1 MWIQK
6 CTWLDVRGDCS
17 FCWCWWNYHHC
28 FNFLSY
34 NLYQLYINYYEFAKR
49 KSNICKNN
57 SKKQTRLCLFKADL
71 DQRYLR
77 GFAIKNLPWL
87 CFYFKSIYIH
97 VQSSFRSEIFVKD
110 CLQEYMF
117 DMQILQG
124 KCVRRNK
131 TALGLRD
138 RLRLLSKLRIWG
150 PIKPL
155 VNAQPEFRT
164 LSEFYIIIFLNKLK
178 IVENKLKKIFKKSK
192 KRLRLKL
199 WDPSDVPAEPPLIG
213 PVDMLLL
220 TIGISLGSSISVLL

>member
-1 MWIQK
+1 MFENWRFLILVEHK
-6 CTWLDVRGDCS
+6 NLRKKS
-17 FCWCWWNYHHC
+17 FCKI
-28 FNFLSY
+28 S
-34 NLYQLYINYYEFAKR
+34 
-49 KSNICKNN
+49 
-57 SKKQTRLCLFKADL
+57 
-71 DQRYLR
+71 
-77 GFAIKNLPWL
+77 IKNLPWL

-178 IVENKLKKIFKKSK
+178 IVENELKKIFKKSK

-199 WDPSDVPAEPPLIG
+199 WDPSDVQAEPPLIG
-213 PVDMLLL
+213 PVDKTHPNILMALEQHGNRR
-220 TIGISLGSSISVLL
+220 TKRNTDGK